1 MSFLR
6 YDMRGHDKAHTD
18 ANKGIIAGL
27 RWRDFDLTQK
37 PLGRLTIARSYDA
50 ATKTEQPRTVPL
62 HPPLAEMLLEWRQT
76 GLLDLTGR
84 HPQPDDLVVPSHLR
98 VMRSVHMNRENLLN
112 DLKRLG
118 LRHRGTH
125 DSRRT
130 FITLARVDGA
140 RKDVLEQ
147 STHGARGNILDL
159 YTTLP
164 WPTLCE
170 AVQCL
175 KVRRL
180 SEKECTETLAEIVRA
195 NLTATESDSDESNGQ
210 SSNGGNDEL
219 VKETVPRFPR
229 VPP

>member
-1 MSFLR
+1 
-6 YDMRGHDKAHTD
+6 
-18 ANKGIIAGL
+18 
-27 RWRDFDLTQK
+27 
-37 PLGRLTIARSYDA
+37 
-50 ATKTEQPRTVPL
+50 
-62 HPPLAEMLLEWRQT
+62 MLLEWRQT

-195 NLTATESDSDESNGQ
+195 NLTATEPDSDESNGQ
-210 SSNGGNDEL
+210 SSNGGNEKQTILLFIWCRRQSAMFVFKAAGSSNGRMYPSGGYHLGSSPSPAALKRNNDDSNE
-219 VKETVPRFPR
+219 
-229 VPP
+229 